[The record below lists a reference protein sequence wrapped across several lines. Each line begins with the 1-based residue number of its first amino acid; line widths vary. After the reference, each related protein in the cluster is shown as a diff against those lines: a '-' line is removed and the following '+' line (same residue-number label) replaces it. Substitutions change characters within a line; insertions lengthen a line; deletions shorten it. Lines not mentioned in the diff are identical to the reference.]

1 MLKEIPMG
9 RKSIVMVE
17 PCEFAEASPCRENM
31 VASGAY
37 CKTLPRHEQESHHY
51 GGLSSFVQETRWFV
65 MYPSLVT
72 LKKLKFHL
80 Q

>member
-1 MLKEIPMG
+1 MGREADSQLFYDVLCLTIPMG

-37 CKTLPRHEQESHHY
+37 RKTLPRHEQESHHY
-51 GGLSSFVQETRWFV
+51 GGLISFVQETR
-65 MYPSLVT
+65 
-72 LKKLKFHL
+72 
-80 Q
+80 